1 MKRILFVCTGNTCRS
16 PMAEAILKQ
25 KLKWAGIR
33 GVAVSSAGIQA
44 EEGEKMSP
52 NAFLALKQLGIV
64 NYAFRSR
71 RLTEKMMARSDLV
84 IVMTERQ
91 RDLLCD
97 WPSVGTRLQRIAAK
111 NDGGIMKVA
120 IACDHGGYL
129 LKPVLTDYL
138 EKNKIEYVDF
148 GTDGTQSVDYPDYA
162 LPAAECVARG
172 ECDFGIL
179 ICGTGIG
186 MSIAA
191 NKVNGIRFGAR
202 VIGAGLMLEIVDA
215 FLHASFDGGR
225 HVARIEKIRG
235 IERKYRGEYR

>member
-33 GVAVSSAGIQA
+33 GVVVSSAGIQA

-91 RDLLCD
+91 WDLLCD
-97 WPSVGTRLQRIAAK
+97 WPNVRTRRKSPEAA
-111 NDGGIMKVA
+111 IS
-120 IACDHGGYL
+120 
-129 LKPVLTDYL
+129 P
-138 EKNKIEYVDF
+138 
-148 GTDGTQSVDYPDYA
+148 
-162 LPAAECVARG
+162 
-172 ECDFGIL
+172 IL
-179 ICGTGIG
+179 
-186 MSIAA
+186 S
-191 NKVNGIRFGAR
+191 
-202 VIGAGLMLEIVDA
+202 AGLWKTISIFRMRWNA
-215 FLHASFDGGR
+215 FATYCC
-225 HVARIEKIRG
+225 K
-235 IERKYRGEYR
+235 K

>member
-44 EEGEKMSP
+44 DEGDKMSP

-97 WPSVGTRLQRIAAK
+97 WPNVRT
-111 NDGGIMKVA
+111 
-120 IACDHGGYL
+120 
-129 LKPVLTDYL
+129 
-138 EKNKIEYVDF
+138 
-148 GTDGTQSVDYPDYA
+148 
-162 LPAAECVARG
+162 AAEIAG
-172 ECDFGIL
+172 GGDIPDPFG
-179 ICGTGIG
+179 GTLENYIDI
-186 MSIAA
+186 SHALE
-191 NKVNGIRFGAR
+191 R
-202 VIGAGLMLEIVDA
+202 VCNVLLQKMTEEL
-215 FLHASFDGGR
+215 
-225 HVARIEKIRG
+225 
-235 IERKYRGEYR
+235 